1 MRHRKTHSWNA
12 SPPEQNIDAGGLAS
26 RPMATVLDL
35 ESSPK
40 LYLEPGQKWL
50 HWEKDELK
58 AGELVP
64 DAPSEA
70 RLIQT
75 ICMDA
80 FRAFKKE
87 GWKLQLAADECWLST
102 HTIYDLWHGN
112 SCGSLPVI
120 VRIEERLE
128 KRLWRFDHVKQ
139 AKQDR

>member
-1 MRHRKTHSWNA
+1 
-12 SPPEQNIDAGGLAS
+12 
-26 RPMATVLDL
+26 MATVLDL

-40 LYLEPGQKWL
+40 LYLESGQKWL
-50 HWEKDELK
+50 YRKKTELNEDELK
-58 AGELVP
+58 PGKLVP

-70 RLIQT
+70 RLLQS
-75 ICMDA
+75 ICLDTFTA
-80 FRAFKKE
+80 FDKK

-112 SCGSLPVI
+112 SWGSVPVI

-139 AKQDR
+139 AKRDR